1 MRISDWSSDVC
12 SSDLLGAGQGRDGV
26 AVNLVF
32 GNVVQNKPAV
42 AESTGLCLGI
52 LHKLQ
57 FFIEFVDDDAGDAP
71 VGLQVLDVDDARSA
85 VFGAG
90 FLEPIAAVE
99 SASVGAAEH
108 HQVGFAGF
116 YFRGRRDDFG
126 QEKRA
131 DDQRNRSE
139 EHTSELQSQMR

>member
-57 FFIEFVDDDAGDAP
+57 FFIEFVDDDAGNAP
-71 VGLQVLDVDDARSA
+71 VGLQVLDVDDARSEI
-85 VFGAG
+85 G
-90 FLEPIAAVE
+90 
-99 SASVGAAEH
+99 SASCWESVC
-108 HQVGFAGF
+108 
-116 YFRGRRDDFG
+116 
-126 QEKRA
+126 
-131 DDQRNRSE
+131 
-139 EHTSELQSQMR
+139 ELV